1 MYNGFG
7 MIFIRNDY
15 KIKKNHFI
23 TDANVLISGYGME
36 VEKNCHK
43 NESDLPVKNRFHD
56 TIRLKTCPWFKQ
68 RITRWKNE
76 NRHLLVLAAGGR
88 LSDPTPQFHQNCS
101 RRR

>member
-36 VEKNCHK
+36 VERNCHK

-76 NRHLLVLAAGGR
+76 KRPWPGSAKHAFRNHRINRQ
-88 LSDPTPQFHQNCS
+88 P
-101 RRR
+101 